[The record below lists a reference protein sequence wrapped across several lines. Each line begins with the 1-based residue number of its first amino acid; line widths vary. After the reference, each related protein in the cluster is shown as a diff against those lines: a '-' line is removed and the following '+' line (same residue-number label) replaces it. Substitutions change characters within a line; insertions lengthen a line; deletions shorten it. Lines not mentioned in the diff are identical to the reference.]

1 MNKKVHREA
10 SLKLNVFASDAHYLN
25 LAQRRLI
32 MNPFIFQVWILP
44 ADVDIE

>member
-10 SLKLNVFASDAHYLN
+10 SLKLNVFATDAHYLN

-32 MNPFIFQVWILP
+32 KNPFIFQVWTLP
-44 ADVDIE
+44 VDVDVE